1 MGVRLERAVGRWAD
15 GVARRPRLI
24 LAAALALAGASAW
37 LAATRLEVDTDQ
49 DKLVSSEADYFV
61 RFKHDYLGNFPETE
75 YAWVG
80 IAVDGQPARALAF
93 AEDLCRRLA
102 DVEGVV
108 FARHAVDLAALRAFP
123 LHLASDDE
131 VAEARARLLAARDD
145 LRQLVRARDLGDL
158 LATIVE
164 RTSELALQARDPEP
178 GDHVA
183 FAFLD
188 GLLADAERALAGEEP
203 TGEGAG
209 ALLPGARAST
219 VVPFFDSDPRTDPD
233 GQQARF
239 LMIAI
244 NCERDFGTLAVI
256 EAPLRRIRA
265 ALDEARAAHPGV
277 DAGLTGRPVLSADEL
292 LSTNRDMTI
301 ATSIAFCGVALMY
314 MLAFRSVWRPLL
326 VMGSLGVGIAWT
338 YGFLTVAIGSLN
350 LLSLVFTIIL
360 IGLGGDFGIHLLA
373 RHLEARGRGLGPA
386 EAVREAMITTGPG
399 NLIAAGT
406 SAAAFFSSLLV
417 DFQGLAELGLIAGAG
432 VLLCVLSMLT
442 TLPAALLAL
451 EPAQARVRPPVSYRF
466 LGRLDRLGRPLAVV
480 GVAVTALLA
489 VPGRGLRLDTALLDL
504 HDPTLESVRWERR
517 LSHES
522 AWSSWFAVFLAP
534 DLDAARALTER
545 LRARPDLFARVEGPL
560 DLLPPPGRQAAL
572 EALAADLGP
581 LTTTDTRALGETE
594 AEAAADRARLAGTTR
609 ELEGLLQR
617 LTAAARGGAGAEEV
631 AAVEALTAR
640 AGRLAAALERPA
652 PADDP
657 GWRALSAWQRALL
670 DGLKEVLAALA
681 RPGELTL
688 DAVPPEVKERLV
700 GKDGQLALMAYPR
713 ADLWDPANLDVFH
726 DEIVAI
732 DPQVTGVPVMVQRSI
747 DAMRRGFIV
756 ALGYAVLVV
765 VALVLLDVRSP
776 LLAFLALLPTVVSLA
791 WAAGLAVLCD
801 VHLNLANFYAVPILV
816 GIGVDSG
823 VHLVHRWR
831 EAPLEN
837 PAAGPTGAAV
847 SLTSGT
853 TLIGF
858 GSLVF
863 AAHAGLASFGAFLAI
878 GTACGL
884 VASLVLLPPAL
895 VALGRRRAGAAAGE

>member
-1 MGVRLERAVGRWAD
+1 MGARLERAVDGWAR

-24 LAAALALAGASAW
+24 LAAALALAGGGAW
-37 LAATRLEVDTDQ
+37 LAATRLEIDTDQ

-80 IAVDGQPARALAF
+80 VATDGQPARALAF

-102 DVEGVV
+102 QVDGVV
-108 FARHAVDLAALRAFP
+108 FARHAVDLAPLRAFP
-123 LHLASDDE
+123 LHLASDEE

-203 TGEGAG
+203 TGEGVG

-219 VVPFFDSDPRTDPD
+219 VVPFFDSDPRTDPE
-233 GQQARF
+233 GRQARF
-239 LMIAI
+239 LMIAVQV
-244 NCERDFGTLAVI
+244 ERDFGTLAVI

-292 LSTNRDMTI
+292 LSTNRDMTL

-338 YGFLTVAIGSLN
+338 YGFLTLAIGSLN

-373 RHLEARGRGLGPA
+373 RHLEARARGLLPA
-386 EAVREAMITTGPG
+386 DAVREAMVTTGPG

-451 EPAQARVRPPVSYRF
+451 EPADAKVRPPVSYGF
-466 LGRLDRLGRPLAVV
+466 LGRLDRLGRPLALV
-480 GVAVTALLA
+480 GVAVTALLV
-489 VPGRGLRLDTALLDL
+489 VPARHLRLDTALLDL

-534 DLDAARALTER
+534 DLEAARALTAR
-545 LRARPDLFARVEGPL
+545 LQARPETFARVEGPL

-581 LTTTDTRALGETE
+581 LDPAATRPLGETDE
-594 AEAAADRARLAGTTR
+594 ATAADRARLAGTTR
-609 ELEGLLQR
+609 ELEGLLAR
-617 LTAAARGGAGAEEV
+617 LTTAARGGGAAAEEV

-652 PADDP
+652 PADDA
-657 GWRALSAWQRALL
+657 GWRALSAWQAALL
-670 DGLKEVLAALA
+670 DGLKDVLGALA
-681 RPGELTL
+681 RPGALTL
-688 DAVPPEVKERLV
+688 DVVPPEVRERLV

-713 ADLWDPANLDVFH
+713 ADLWDPANLAAFH
-726 DEIVAI
+726 EEITAI
-732 DPQVTGVPVMVQRSI
+732 DPTVTGVPVMVHRSVEV
-747 DAMRRGFIV
+747 MRQGFVV
-756 ALGYAVLVV
+756 ALGYAVVV
-765 VALVLLDVRSP
+765 VVVLVLLDVRSP
-776 LLAFLALLPTVVSLA
+776 LLAALALLPTVLSLV

-831 EAPLEN
+831 EAPRDN

-863 AAHAGLASFGAFLAI
+863 AAHEGLASFGAFLAI

-884 VASLVLLPPAL
+884 VASLVFLPPAL
-895 VALGRRRAGAAAGE
+895 VALGRRGVGARE